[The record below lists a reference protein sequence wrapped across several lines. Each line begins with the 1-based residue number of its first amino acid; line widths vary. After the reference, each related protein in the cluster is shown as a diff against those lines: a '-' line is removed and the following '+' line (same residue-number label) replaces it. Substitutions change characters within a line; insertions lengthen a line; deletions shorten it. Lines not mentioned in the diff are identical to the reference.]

1 MQKVILVGGGG
12 FAREILQYISSDIES
27 GYLKN
32 HELHGFIDDDK
43 SSQLAMEQGLDACRL
58 GWEQALNT
66 LNAIFV
72 IAAGSIKT
80 RKLFYQKILEGGGN
94 FHTYIHPSCLISK
107 NAVIGKSV
115 FIGPNSIINAGAE
128 IGNNCAINVFC
139 SVGHGAK
146 VGEHSI
152 LSPYSALNGDSS
164 IGHGCFLGTRATIF
178 PGVMIGNLCTVDSHS
193 YVKAS
198 VADKKIITTRSN
210 YQVIDNRFIS

>member
-1 MQKVILVGGGG
+1 MKKVILVGGGG
-12 FAREILQYISSDIES
+12 FAREIWHYISSDIES

-32 HELHGFIDDDK
+32 HELHGFIDDTE
-43 SSQLAMEQGLDACRL
+43 SSQLARELRSDACRL

-66 LNAIFV
+66 FNSIFV

-80 RKLFYQKILEGGGN
+80 RKLFYQKILVGGGK
-94 FHTYIHPSCLISK
+94 FYTYIHPSCMISK
-107 NAVIGKSV
+107 NAVIGESV

-128 IGNNCAINVFC
+128 IGNNCVVNVFC

-164 IGHGCFLGTRATIF
+164 IGYECFLGTRATIF
-178 PGVMIGNLCTVDSHS
+178 PRVMVGNRCTVDSHS

-198 VADKKIITTRSN
+198 IADKKIITTRSN